1 MAATGMTMMPERIR
15 REYAGK
21 ALSEWERLCSTPIT
35 RVEHLITLH
44 CLERYLPGKGLV
56 LDAGSGPGRYA
67 IHLARLGYRV
77 VAFDLVH
84 EMLEFARDKLANV
97 EGGAQAMCLAEGNIA
112 SLPYTDGVFDSV
124 ISLGAPLSHI
134 IDLKVRTS
142 AVGEM
147 ARVVKPGG
155 MVLITGLT
163 RLAGYRSCVYW
174 PCWPLFDQKMD
185 EKVRASGIVRGS
197 HTWYTFAVGEL
208 EELVRDG
215 GLEIVDRVGCEG
227 LAAHLPIE
235 HLEQLETDP
244 KRGAFWQGLLRET
257 CNEPTIIGISNH
269 LLVVA
274 RKDRA

>member
-1 MAATGMTMMPERIR
+1 MTMIPERIR

-21 ALSEWERLCSTPIT
+21 APSEWERLRSTPIT
-35 RVEHLITLH
+35 RIEYLITIY
-44 CLERYLPGKGLV
+44 CLERHLPSKGLV

-77 VAFDLVH
+77 VAFDLVR
-84 EMLEFARDKLANV
+84 EMLEFARDRLATD
-97 EGGAQAMCLAEGNIA
+97 EGGAQAVCLAEGNIA
-112 SLPYTDGVFDSV
+112 SLPYTDEAFDSIV
-124 ISLGAPLSHI
+124 SLGAPLSHI
-134 IDLKVRTS
+134 IDPQARSS

-155 MVLITGLT
+155 KVLITGLT

-174 PCWPLFDQKMD
+174 PCWPLFDQRLD
-185 EKVRASGIVRGS
+185 AKVRASGIVCGS
-197 HTWYTFAVGEL
+197 HTWYTFTAGEL
-208 EELVRDG
+208 EDLVQG
-215 GLEIVDRVGCEG
+215 VGLEIVDRVGCEG

-244 KRGAFWQGLLRET
+244 KRGAFWRDLLLEM
-257 CNEPTIIGISNH
+257 CNEPTIIGVSNH

-274 RKDRA
+274 RKAGA

>member
-1 MAATGMTMMPERIR
+1 MIPERIR

-21 ALSEWERLCSTPIT
+21 ALSEWERLRSTPIT
-35 RVEHLITLH
+35 RIEHLITLH

-77 VAFDLVH
+77 AAFDLVR
-84 EMLEFARDKLANV
+84 EMLEFAQGKLVEVEIGARAVCLV
-97 EGGAQAMCLAEGNIA
+97 EGDIV

-134 IDLKVRTS
+134 IEPQARS
-142 AVGEM
+142 RAVAEM

-155 MVLITGLT
+155 VVLITGLM

-174 PCWPLFDQKMD
+174 PCWPLFDQRLD
-185 EKVRASGIVRGS
+185 EKVRVSGIVRGS
-197 HTWYTFAVGEL
+197 HTWYTFAAGEL
-208 EELVRDG
+208 EDLVQSV

-244 KRGAFWQGLLRET
+244 KRGAFWRGLLLET